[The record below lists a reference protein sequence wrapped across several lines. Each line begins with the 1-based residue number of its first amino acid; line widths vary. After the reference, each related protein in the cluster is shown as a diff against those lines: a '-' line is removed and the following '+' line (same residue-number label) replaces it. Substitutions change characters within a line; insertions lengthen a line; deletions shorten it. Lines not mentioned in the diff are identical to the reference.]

1 MKYEDALTELQS
13 IIQAIEEDEV
23 SIDDLV
29 HKVQRAKELLQFCQA
44 KLRDIGTEMEEL
56 LAD

>member
-1 MKYEDALTELQS
+1 MKYEDALNELQVL
-13 IIQAIEEDEV
+13 IQAIEEDEV

-29 HKVQRAKELLQFCQA
+29 QKVQRAKELLQFCQA